1 LILILSRTYTNS
13 TLLSSFGEES
23 TTKKKKKKEYTSNKK
38 RKINGHQS
46 EKARFKL
53 PIE

>member
-1 LILILSRTYTNS
+1 LSRTYTNS

-23 TTKKKKKKEYTSNKK
+23 TTKKKKKEYTSKKK